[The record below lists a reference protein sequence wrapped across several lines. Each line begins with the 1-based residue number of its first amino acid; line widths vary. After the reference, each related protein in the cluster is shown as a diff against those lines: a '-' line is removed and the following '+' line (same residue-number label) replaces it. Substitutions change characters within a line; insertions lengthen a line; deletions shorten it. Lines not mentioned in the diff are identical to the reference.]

1 MRMHHL
7 SLLLVLGAAV
17 PALGQPEKGPVPR
30 TIEEPKKVAEP
41 KKGEP
46 KKAAEPEIPDLVA
59 IVAQPASSVR
69 SLARHF
75 EADRGALRRAYSIP
89 TSPNDYDRLRRFY
102 LEWQRGLGALP
113 LGKFDAAGRTDVNE
127 LRRRVDRELDELET
141 NFARRKEIQTLLPF
155 AEIVSRLE
163 ETRRRTESLDPMVV
177 GGVVTLLGKQVDLAQ
192 KIFTEATAKGNEV
205 AGVFVTKA
213 RAEQA
218 AAAVTAMQSTFRSW
232 HAFCSGYDPMFSW
245 WVDQPF
251 KETDAA
257 LTKYAQLLKD
267 KAATR
272 PEKDPNPTNTVRVIE
287 TAPTTTLD
295 LSTLVAPTSEMAAV
309 LQRYVTERGGGRG
322 RGPGGGGGDE
332 RGAAERQ
339 ARLRKTAENW
349 LAALAK
355 VEFDKLS
362 RTAQVDYLLLKNAV
376 SRDLKTA
383 SLPLDP
389 TARPKKTDESDI
401 VGRPIGREALLAALA
416 AEMISYSPEQL
427 VEMANREYAW
437 CESEMIRAAREMGF
451 GDDWRVALE
460 KVKTLHVRPGEQPA
474 LIRGLA
480 LEAIDFVSS
489 KGLVTVP
496 PVCAESWRMDMMS
509 PERQR
514 FSPFF
519 TGGEV
524 ITVAFPTNTMSHEA
538 KLQSLRGNN
547 VHFSRATVQHE
558 LIPGHHLQQ
567 FMNARYQSQRQAFS
581 TPFWTEGWAV
591 YWEMVLYEKGFPKTP
606 EDRVGLMFWRMHRCA
621 RVVFSL
627 AFHLGKL
634 TPQQCIDLLVER
646 VGHERENATAEV
658 RRSFQGGYPPLYQA
672 GYLVGAKQFWALRQ
686 ELVTSG
692 KMTDRAFHDAIL
704 KENHMPVEL
713 VRAAIK
719 GEKLPRD
726 FKPEWKFLGDLP
738 EAQFPARK

>member
-1 MRMHHL
+1 MSMHYL
-7 SLLLVLGAAV
+7 TILLALAV
-17 PALGQPEKGPVPR
+17 AQPEKGPVPR
-30 TIEEPKKVAEP
+30 TI
-41 KKGEP
+41 GEP
-46 KKAAEPEIPDLVA
+46 KKAELKKSVEPQVPDLAA
-59 IVAQPASSVR
+59 IIANPASSVR
-69 SLARHF
+69 SLVRHF

-89 TSPNDYDRLRRFY
+89 TSPNDYERLRRFY
-102 LEWQRGLGALP
+102 LEWQRGLGVLP
-113 LGKFDAAGRTDVNE
+113 LEKLGDAGQTDVAE
-127 LRRRVDRELDELET
+127 LRRRVDRELEELEG
-141 NFARRKEIQTLLPF
+141 NFARRKEIQTLIPF
-155 AEIVSRLE
+155 AEIVARLE
-163 ETRRRTESLDPMVV
+163 ETRRRTEPLDPWAV
-177 GGVVTLLGKQVDLAQ
+177 GGVVTLLGNQVELAH
-192 KIFTEATAKGNEV
+192 KIFAEATGKGNVV

-218 AAAVTAMQSTFRSW
+218 AAAVTALQTTFRSW
-232 HAFCSGYDPMFSW
+232 HSFYTGYDPLFTW
-245 WVDQPF
+245 WVEQPF
-251 KETDAA
+251 KECDAA
-257 LTKYAQLLKD
+257 LTKYAQLVRD

-272 PEKDPNPTNTVRVIE
+272 PEKDPNPTNAVRVIE
-287 TAPTTTLD
+287 TTPTPALDLTTLV
-295 LSTLVAPTSEMAAV
+295 TPTSEMAAV
-309 LQRYVTERGGGRG
+309 LQRYATERGGRG
-322 RGPGGGGGDE
+322 RGPGGGGD
-332 RGAAERQ
+332 AAERQ

-349 LAALAK
+349 QLALAK

-376 SRDLKTA
+376 ARDLRAA
-383 SLPLDP
+383 SLPVDP
-389 TARPKKTDESDI
+389 TARSKKSDESDI
-401 VGRPIGREALLAALA
+401 VGRPIGRDALLAALA
-416 AEMISYSPEQL
+416 AEMIPYSPEQL

-437 CESEMIRAAREMGF
+437 CETEMVRASREMGF
-451 GDDWRVALE
+451 GDDWRLALE
-460 KVKTLHVRPGEQPA
+460 KVKTLHVRPGEQPR
-474 LIRGLA
+474 LIRELA
-480 LEAIDFVSS
+480 LEAIEFVTARD
-489 KGLVTVP
+489 LVTVP

-538 KLQSLRGNN
+538 KVQSLRGNN

-567 FMNARYQSQRQAFS
+567 FMNARYQPQRQAFT

-606 EDRVGLMFWRMHRCA
+606 EDRIGLMFWRMHRCA

-627 AFHLGKL
+627 GFHLGKL

-686 ELVTSG
+686 ELVTTG
-692 KMTDRAFHDAIL
+692 KMTERAFHDAIL

-719 GEKLPRD
+719 GEPLSRD
-726 FKPEWKFLGDLP
+726 FKPEWKFLGDIP
-738 EAQFPARK
+738 EAQFPKR